1 LSTIYY
7 QKPSKLPSGSPNKI
21 SNLVKISF
29 AILTL
34 LLCAS
39 LTGNWYLW
47 KEQKELTKDF
57 REVLILQDSTL
68 ASKLEVDKEMIRMR
82 KKLNR
87 KQQQLN
93 RLK

>member
-1 LSTIYY
+1 
-7 QKPSKLPSGSPNKI
+7 LPSTSPNKI
-21 SNLVKISF
+21 SNLVKIGL
-29 AILTL
+29 AILAIF
-34 LLCAS
+34 LCAS
-39 LTGNWYLW
+39 LTGNWVLW
-47 KEQKELTKDF
+47 KRNKAITEDL

>member
-1 LSTIYY
+1 
-7 QKPSKLPSGSPNKI
+7 LPSDSPNKI
-21 SNLVKISF
+21 SNLIKIGF
-29 AILTL
+29 VILIL
-34 LLCAS
+34 SLCAS

-47 KEQKELTKDF
+47 KEQKALTKDF